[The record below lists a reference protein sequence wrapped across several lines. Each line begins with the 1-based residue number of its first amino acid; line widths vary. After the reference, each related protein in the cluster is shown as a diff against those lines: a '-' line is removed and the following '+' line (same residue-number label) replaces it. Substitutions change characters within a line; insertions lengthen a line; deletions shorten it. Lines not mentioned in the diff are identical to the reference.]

1 MYDNSKQR
9 SAVLPLVLST
19 VGSVLV
25 GLVVRR
31 LREDR
36 AAARGVTGPAPSAG
50 RGGRRAGPARSPRR
64 TARGPVL

>member
-1 MYDNSKQR
+1 MYDNSEQR

-31 LREDR
+31 VREDR
-36 AAARGVTGPAPSAG
+36 AAARGGTAGPSAG
-50 RGGRRAGPARSPRR
+50 RGGRRAGRARPARKN
-64 TARGPVL
+64 ARGPVL

>member
-1 MYDNSKQR
+1 MYDNSEQR

-25 GLVVRR
+25 GMVVRR

-36 AAARGVTGPAPSAG
+36 AAARGETAGGPAG
-50 RGGRRAGPARSPRR
+50 RDARRTGRARPARRN
-64 TARGPVL
+64 TRGPVL

>member
-1 MYDNSKQR
+1 MYDNSEQR

-36 AAARGVTGPAPSAG
+36 AAARGGTAVPSAG
-50 RGGRRAGPARSPRR
+50 RAAGDVRRH
-64 TARGPVL
+64 

>member
-1 MYDNSKQR
+1 MYDNSEQR

-31 LREDR
+31 LRADR
-36 AAARGVTGPAPSAG
+36 AAARGGPAG
-50 RGGRRAGPARSPRR
+50 RGRRDAARTRPARRS
-64 TARGPVL
+64 TRGPVL

>member
-1 MYDNSKQR
+1 MYDNSEQR

-36 AAARGVTGPAPSAG
+36 AAARGAL
-50 RGGRRAGPARSPRR
+50 R
-64 TARGPVL
+64 

>member
-1 MYDNSKQR
+1 MYDNSEQR

-36 AAARGVTGPAPSAG
+36 TAARCAPADPSTGRGRRGAG
-50 RGGRRAGPARSPRR
+50 RARPARRS
-64 TARGPVL
+64 TRGPVL

>member
-1 MYDNSKQR
+1 MYDNSEQR

-31 LREDR
+31 MREDR
-36 AAARGVTGPAPSAG
+36 AAARHGTAAGSAG
-50 RGGRRAGPARSPRR
+50 RDARR
-64 TARGPVL
+64 TGRARPVRGNSRGPVL

>member
-1 MYDNSKQR
+1 MYDNSEQR

-31 LREDR
+31 IREDR
-36 AAARGVTGPAPSAG
+36 AAARQETAGVTAG
-50 RGGRRAGPARSPRR
+50 RPGRRAGRARPAPRN
-64 TARGPVL
+64 TRGPVL

>member
-1 MYDNSKQR
+1 MYDNSEQR

-31 LREDR
+31 LRQDR
-36 AAARGVTGPAPSAG
+36 AAARDETAGGSSAG
-50 RGGRRAGPARSPRR
+50 RGARPARKN
-64 TARGPVL
+64 TRGPVL

>member
-1 MYDNSKQR
+1 MYDNSEQR

-36 AAARGVTGPAPSAG
+36 AAAGRGTADGAAG
-50 RGGRRAGPARSPRR
+50 RDARRAGRARPARRS
-64 TARGPVL
+64 TRGPVL

>member
-1 MYDNSKQR
+1 MYDNSEQR

-25 GLVVRR
+25 GMVVRR

-36 AAARGVTGPAPSAG
+36 AAARGETAG
-50 RGGRRAGPARSPRR
+50 RGGRRAGRARPARRN
-64 TARGPVL
+64 ARGPVL